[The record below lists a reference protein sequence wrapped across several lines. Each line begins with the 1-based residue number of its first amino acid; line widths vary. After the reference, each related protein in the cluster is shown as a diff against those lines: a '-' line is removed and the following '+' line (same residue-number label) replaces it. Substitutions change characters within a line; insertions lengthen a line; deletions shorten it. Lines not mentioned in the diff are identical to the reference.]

1 MSNVSVSPLRR
12 FLLED
17 EAQPL
22 FSRRSGVEL
31 FHAGPTSPSRAS
43 VLALSEIEVH
53 PQFSRQCAVALVHA
67 GPRSPHRRSRPDV
80 EAHPHY
86 LRLTLSPIEHP
97 EVVVVQLDMEQ
108 NHSSS
113 TYAPEFCCC

>member
-1 MSNVSVSPLRR
+1 MSNVTVSPLRR

-22 FSRRSGVEL
+22 FSRRSGVAL
-31 FHAGPTSPSRAS
+31 F
-43 VLALSEIEVH
+43 
-53 PQFSRQCAVALVHA
+53 HA
-67 GPRSPHRRSRPDV
+67 GPRSPHRRSRPEV
-80 EAHPHY
+80 EANSHY
-86 LRLTLSPIEHP
+86 QRLTLSPIEHP

-113 TYAPEFCCC
+113 TYAPEFCYC